1 MNSLDITNLQCMYC
15 KHLFS
20 NKSNL
25 AIHLRTVKRCKKNI
39 DTNDSCY
46 NCEFCKKNFTVK
58 NSLQVHLSTCKEK
71 LKKDAIIKTEEELD
85 KELSKKIDKIKNQLI
100 DEKEDVIE
108 QLTSEKRDIEEQY
121 QYQLKLKDERIKELE
136 LQLKEKNQKVIHNK
150 INKNKITNNTIHNHF
165 TINEIMTPERVEEYF
180 KKNYNLETLMGGQ
193 KALARMVADGFIMEK
208 DNYLCVVRSRKKFV
222 MCDGERKVEDTDC
235 QNLVDLTVS
244 GMPIVKDVYEDAM
257 FRNHETVTE
266 SEIQDNYRSVS
277 NLDKERSEFTTEL
290 SRIIPSSENVSTQR
304 HRTTQIFDMMR
315 KSIIPSE
322 PKQNQDIIKEEQPL
336 TIGGFTLGKLDIYR
350 QSYRKKKQ
358 IAKDEDVPIK
368 GPKSLLEQFELY
380 PFMKEQYIEFIKS

>member
-1 MNSLDITNLQCMYC
+1 M
-15 KHLFS
+15 
-20 NKSNL
+20 
-25 AIHLRTVKRCKKNI
+25 
-39 DTNDSCY
+39 
-46 NCEFCKKNFTVK
+46 
-58 NSLQVHLSTCKEK
+58 
-71 LKKDAIIKTEEELD
+71 
-85 KELSKKIDKIKNQLI
+85 
-100 DEKEDVIE
+100 IE

-121 QYQLKLKDERIKELE
+121 QYQLKLNDERIKELE
-136 LQLKEKNQKVIHNK
+136 LQLKDKNQKVIHK

-165 TINEIMTPERVEEYF
+165 TINEIMTQERVEEYF

-208 DNYLCVVRSRKKFV
+208 DNYLCVDRSRKKFV

-350 QSYRKKKQ
+350 QSYRQKKR